1 MARIPEAEIE
11 RLKREIALER
21 LVEARGVVLKRKGAD
36 LVGRCPFGTHA
47 DSEPSFVVTPAKN
60 LWHCF
65 GCQQG
70 GSVIDWVMRVEG
82 VSFRHAVELLRDD
95 NASMVTAAMIV
106 PAGPRTQLTREGLG
120 RATNLESDKLKFVV
134 RRSRVQKLETPVD
147 AQADDHELL
156 RQVID
161 YYHETLKQSPQALRY
176 LEQRGLRG
184 NSTNSS
190 QPDSGNEMIERFKL
204 GYANRTLGYRLPSNL
219 NVAGRQIRGRLQQLG
234 ILRESGHEHF
244 NGCLVIPVFDE
255 HGAVTE
261 IYGRK
266 IVRNLNRE
274 LALHLYLPGPHQGV
288 WNIEALQATKEIILC
303 EALIDALTF
312 WWAGY
317 RNVTA
322 SYGVE
327 GFTGDHLAAFKRYGT
342 ERVLIAYDRDEAG
355 EKAAASLAEKLIAC
369 GIECFRLHF
378 PKGMDANEY
387 ALTVKPAEKSLGVLI
402 RSAIWLGGGAAALE
416 CAGSDGA
423 LDVVEDESSP
433 GAAAK
438 EEESSLL
445 SLAACATPATTQ
457 EEIMP
462 GPTDESSSLV
472 AEAADEATSSSLSD
486 NEPLASPLPPAPG
499 VDAPLQI
506 HGDEIVMTLGDRRY
520 RVRGLAKNLSFDQM
534 KVNVLAS
541 RCSTN
546 LSLSDVSAGFHVDT
560 IEMYAARQRQLF
572 IKQAAEEMNVK
583 EDVVKRDFGKLLL
596 KLEELQDEAVRKSLE
611 PKEQAVTLSDE
622 EQKAALE
629 LLRDPNLLQRIL
641 TDYQR
646 CGVVGEETN
655 KLVCYLAAVSRKLD
669 EPLAIIIQSS
679 SAAGKSWLMNAAL
692 AMMPEEEQVKYSAM
706 TGQSLFY
713 MSETNLRHK
722 ILAIVEEEGAER
734 ASYALKLL
742 QSEGELTIAS
752 TGKDPT
758 NGRLVT
764 HEYRVEGPVMI
775 LLTTTAVEVD
785 EELLNRCIVLTVD
798 EDREQTRAIHR
809 LQRERQTL
817 EGLLAKRDRD
827 HILAVHRNAQ
837 RLLRPVHVTNPFAR
851 ELTFLDDQTR
861 TRRDHLK
868 YLTLIRSIAL
878 LHQYQRP
885 TKSVSHHGQAVQYI
899 EATIEDIAAANAL
912 AHEALGRSLDELAP
926 QTRRL
931 LLLIDEMVTESCKQL
946 AVERCDHRF
955 SRRQVREFSGWGNTQ
970 LKLHLHRLEELE
982 YLLLHRG
989 GRGQSFVYE
998 LLYDGQGKDGQ
1009 PFLCGLIEVD
1019 QLRGALSE
1027 PPAVAGGSHH
1037 YDLNRSGLQAQWS
1050 GPGRAEVGGVSGGG
1064 RADLTVAAKNVNLET
1079 EASSLK
1085 TPLIGTAE
1093 TAPSYV
1099 AANPKA
1105 AQGVR

>member
-21 LVEARGVVLKRKGAD
+21 LVEARGVALKRKGAD

-70 GSVIDWVMRVEG
+70 GSVIDWVMKTEG
-82 VSFRHAVELLRDD
+82 VSFRHAIELLRDD
-95 NASMVTAAMIV
+95 NASLATAAAMM
-106 PAGPRTQLTREGLG
+106 PAGPHSRTTRAGLG
-120 RATNLESDKLKFVV
+120 VKSTVPKLK
-134 RRSRVQKLETPVD
+134 SPLDLKT
-147 AQADDHELL
+147 DDRELL

-161 YYHETLKQSPQALRY
+161 YYHETLKESPQALRY
-176 LEQRGLRG
+176 LEQRGLR
-184 NSTNSS
+184 S
-190 QPDSGNEMIERFKL
+190 EEAIERFKL
-204 GYANRTLGYRLPSNL
+204 GYANRTLGYRLPQKNR
-219 NVAGRQIRGRLQQLG
+219 VAGAELRGRLQQLG
-234 ILRESGHEHF
+234 IFRESGHEHF
-244 NGCLVIPVFDE
+244 SGCLVIPIFDE
-255 HGAVTE
+255 HGHVSE

-266 IVRNLNRE
+266 IVRGLHKD
-274 LALHLYLPGPHQGV
+274 LALHLYLPGPHRGV
-288 WNIEALQATKEIILC
+288 WNLEALQATKEIILC

-312 WWAGY
+312 WCAGY

-322 SYGVE
+322 SYGIE
-327 GFTGDHLAAFKRYGT
+327 GFTEDHLAAFKRYGT
-342 ERVLIAYDRDEAG
+342 ERVLLAYDRDDAG
-355 EKAAASLAEKLIAC
+355 EKAAQTLAEKLIAG
-369 GIECFRLHF
+369 GIECFRVHF

-387 ALTVKPAEKSLGVLI
+387 ALTVKPPEKSLGVLI
-402 RSAIWLGGGAAALE
+402 RSAIWLGGPAHNKPTTPE
-416 CAGSDGA
+416 
-423 LDVVEDESSP
+423 VTSSP
-433 GAAAK
+433 SEATSVKGS
-438 EEESSLL
+438 ESLF
-445 SLAACATPATTQ
+445 SLAA
-457 EEIMP
+457 
-462 GPTDESSSLV
+462 
-472 AEAADEATSSSLSD
+472 EAATGATKEENTTGPGDELSPLAAD
-486 NEPLASPLPPAPG
+486 VPDREPLTSPLPPAPA

-506 HGDEIVMTLGDRRY
+506 NGDEIVMRFGDRRY
-520 RVRGLAKNLSFDQM
+520 RVRGLQKNLSFDAL
-534 KVNVLAS
+534 KVNVMAS
-541 RCSTN
+541 REGEG
-546 LSLSDVSAGFHVDT
+546 GFHVDT
-560 IEMYAARQRQLF
+560 IEMYAARQRSLF

-583 EDVVKRDFGKLLL
+583 EDVVKRDFGRLLL

-611 PKEQAVTLSDE
+611 PKDETVTLSDE
-622 EQKAALE
+622 EQQAALE

-641 TDYQR
+641 TDYER

-679 SAAGKSWLMNAAL
+679 SAAGKSWLMNAVL
-692 AMMPEEEQVKYSAM
+692 QMMPEEEQVKYSAM

-758 NGRLVT
+758 SGRLVT

-827 HILAVHRNAQ
+827 RILAVHRNAQ

-885 TKSVSHHGQAVQYI
+885 TKNVSHHGQAVQYI
-899 EATIEDIAAANAL
+899 EATIDDIAAANAL

-931 LLLIDEMVTESCKQL
+931 LMLIDEMVSESCRQL
-946 AVERCDHRF
+946 SVERCDHRF
-955 SRRQVREFSGWGNTQ
+955 SRRQVRETTGWGNTQ

-998 LLYDGQGKDGQ
+998 LLYDGNGKDGQ

-1019 QLRGALSE
+1019 KLRVQSE
-1027 PPAVAGGSHH
+1027 SHH
-1037 YDLNRSGLQAQWS
+1037 YDLNRSGQIAEWS
-1050 GPGRAEVGGVSGGG
+1050 GSSRPQVGGVSGGG
-1064 RADLTVAAKNVNLET
+1064 RIESTVVTESVNLEIK
-1079 EASSLK
+1079 ASSLK
-1085 TPLIGTAE
+1085 TSLKEPEEIAS
-1093 TAPSYV
+1093 SYPQESRKHTR
-1099 AANPKA
+1099 AL

>member
-21 LVEARGVVLKRKGAD
+21 LVEARGVALKRKGAD

-47 DSEPSFVVTPAKN
+47 DAEPSFVVTPAKN

-95 NASMVTAAMIV
+95 NASLVTAAMIV
-106 PAGPRTQLTREGLG
+106 PAGPRTRLTREGLG
-120 RATNLESDKLKFVV
+120 VKRSTVPRLES
-134 RRSRVQKLETPVD
+134 PVD
-147 AQADDHELL
+147 LKVDDRELM

-161 YYHETLKQSPQALRY
+161 YYHETLKESPAALSY
-176 LEQRGLRG
+176 LEKRGLR
-184 NSTNSS
+184 SEEAI
-190 QPDSGNEMIERFKL
+190 DRFKL
-204 GYANRTLGYRLPSNL
+204 GYANRTLGYRLPQKNR
-219 NVAGRQIRGRLQQLG
+219 VAGAESRGRLQQLG

-244 NGCLVIPVFDE
+244 NGSLVIPIFDE
-255 HGAVTE
+255 HGHVAEV
-261 IYGRK
+261 YGRK
-266 IVRNLNRE
+266 IVRGLHPDI
-274 LALHLYLPGPHQGV
+274 ALHLYLPGPHRGV
-288 WNIEALQATKEIILC
+288 WNIEALQASKEIILC

-312 WWAGY
+312 WCAGY
-317 RNVTA
+317 RNVTT

-327 GFTGDHLAAFKRYGT
+327 GFTGDHLAAFKCYGT
-342 ERVLIAYDRDEAG
+342 ERVLIAYDRDDAG
-355 EKAAASLAEKLIAC
+355 ERAAEALAEKLIAC
-369 GIECFRLHF
+369 GIECFRIHF

-402 RSAIWLGGGAAALE
+402 RSAIWMGGPGSADVPSARVSAAHAVRADALNAGETPALPARDVSSPREATSVKESESLFSLAAA
-416 CAGSDGA
+416 ATT
-423 LDVVEDESSP
+423 
-433 GAAAK
+433 AAAK
-438 EEESSLL
+438 EENTPEPGEDLSSL
-445 SLAACATPATTQ
+445 
-457 EEIMP
+457 
-462 GPTDESSSLV
+462 
-472 AEAADEATSSSLSD
+472 AADEATSSSLSD
-486 NEPLASPLPPAPG
+486 NEPLASPLPAAPAT
-499 VDAPLQI
+499 DAPLQI
-506 HGDEIVMTLGDRRY
+506 KGDEIVMSCGDRRY
-520 RVRGLAKNLSFDQM
+520 RVRGLAKNLSFDAL
-534 KVNVLAS
+534 KVNIMAS
-541 RCSTN
+541 RGPDES
-546 LSLSDVSAGFHVDT
+546 GFHVDT
-560 IEMYAARQRQLF
+560 IEMYAARQRALF

-596 KLEELQDEAVRKSLE
+596 KLEELQDEAVRKTLE
-611 PKEQAVTLSDE
+611 PKEQTVTLTDE
-622 EQKAALE
+622 ERNAALE
-629 LLRDPNLLQRIL
+629 LLRDPKLLERIL
-641 TDYQR
+641 ADYEH

-758 NGRLVT
+758 SGRLVT

-817 EGLLAKRDRD
+817 EGLLARRDRD

-885 TKSVSHHGQAVQYI
+885 TKNVSHHGQAMQYI
-899 EATIEDIAAANAL
+899 EATIDDIAAANAL

-931 LLLIDEMVTESCKQL
+931 LMLIDEMVTEACKQS
-946 AVERCDHRF
+946 AIERSDHRF
-955 SRRQVREFSGWGNTQ
+955 SRRQVREFTGWGNTQ
-970 LKLHLHRLEELE
+970 LRLHFSRLEELE
-982 YLLLHRG
+982 YLLIHRG

-998 LLYDGQGKDGQ
+998 LLYDGQGQDGK
-1009 PFLCGLIEVD
+1009 PFLCGLIDVE

-1027 PPAVAGGSHH
+1027 PPAVAGGSK
-1037 YDLNRSGLQAQWS
+1037 LNRSNYDANLAGVN
-1050 GPGRAEVGGVSGGG
+1050 AELAGSNRGQNGGVAGGC
-1064 RADLTVAAKNVNLET
+1064 RVESTVAAESVTLET
-1079 EASSLK
+1079 EAASLK
-1085 TPLIGTAE
+1085 TALLGTAE

-1099 AANPKA
+1099 AANRKHA
-1105 AQGVR
+1105 SGVR